1 MRSLQTDTKS
11 SQTFFRTHR
20 NTNRKGSTVNETME
34 TTAASDTDIRVWAK
48 ANGIHVGKRGRIS
61 ATIRNNYAASKA
73 N

>member
-1 MRSLQTDTKS
+1 M
-11 SQTFFRTHR
+11 
-20 NTNRKGSTVNETME
+20 NETME

-61 ATIRNNYAASKA
+61 ATIRNDYAAATA